1 MIRTKLRKIFTV
13 RDALME
19 KHLAELPSIARAEA
33 EIAER
38 KRIADIL
45 AANPEIGEL
54 CQKGKRMFYVWPA
67 GGEYRQDAD
76 PTKLVGLTA
85 VAA

>member
-1 MIRTKLRKIFTV
+1 MIQRLRKIFTV
-13 RDALME
+13 RDAVME
-19 KHLAELPSIARAEA
+19 RRLAELPSIVRAEA

-38 KRIADIL
+38 ERVAGVL

-67 GGEYRQDAD
+67 GGEYRQNAD
-76 PTKLVGLTA
+76 PAALVA
-85 VAA
+85 Q